1 MDRYENNHCE
11 IDLGRVENV
20 GAEHCADLVPGASAP
35 APSALNDAFK
45 LIEFLGPDAQRTVA
59 TAATAQFG
67 DWLGW
72 PLWLTRGTA
81 LPPGEPLPGRV
92 TLADDLIIIAN
103 IVDQGEADPIIARL
117 FGEFKIPGAPIT
129 VPALYN
135 APTLQDALD
144 FFLRTAASGT
154 PFLKIELQK
163 DQDRFSIILDSR
175 LSPGPLRDFCT
186 IAIMSTA
193 YRFVSF
199 FITSDTTDIAIELE
213 ATEDSAMAGPV
224 LRLPS
229 RIACDAPRYA
239 IHGSTAWL
247 PIKNVRSDSAFWN
260 FALERMAAAEREGT
274 RSDIARRIRTA
285 ICAAM
290 EIDGRVP
297 RLKQIAALEGVSERT
312 LVRTLAAQGIK
323 FHQLVEEERRMKAAE
338 LIGNSTVSL
347 TEIARLLGFT
357 DMSSFGRSYRQ
368 WFGITPGQARSRR
381 NA

>member
-1 MDRYENNHCE
+1 
-11 IDLGRVENV
+11 
-20 GAEHCADLVPGASAP
+20 
-35 APSALNDAFK
+35 
-45 LIEFLGPDAQRTVA
+45 
-59 TAATAQFG
+59 
-67 DWLGW
+67 
-72 PLWLTRGTA
+72 
-81 LPPGEPLPGRV
+81 
-92 TLADDLIIIAN
+92 
-103 IVDQGEADPIIARL
+103 
-117 FGEFKIPGAPIT
+117 
-129 VPALYN
+129 
-135 APTLQDALD
+135 
-144 FFLRTAASGT
+144 
-154 PFLKIELQK
+154 
-163 DQDRFSIILDSR
+163 
-175 LSPGPLRDFCT
+175 
-186 IAIMSTA
+186 MSTA

-199 FITSDTTDIAIELE
+199 FITSDTANIAIELE

-312 LVRTLAAQGIK
+312 LERTLAAQGIK

>member
-1 MDRYENNHCE
+1 MFDPLDWRSLQVTADTAF
-11 IDLGRVENV
+11 DLARTGRAD
-20 GAEHCADLVPGASAP
+20 AEFAISMLGTKAQKQVP
-35 APSALNDAFK
+35 
-45 LIEFLGPDAQRTVA
+45 TA
-59 TAATAQFG
+59 TALHFG
-67 DWLGW
+67 QWLDW
-72 PLWLTRGTA
+72 PEWLRDGTS
-81 LPPGEPLPGRV
+81 LTDPGPLPAKV
-92 TLADDLIIIAN
+92 SMADDLIIIAN

-144 FFLRTAASGT
+144 FFLRAAASGT
-154 PFLKIELQK
+154 PFLKIELHK
-163 DQDRFSIILDSR
+163 DQDRFSIIVDSR
-175 LSPGPLRDFCT
+175 LSPGPLRDFCA

-199 FITSDTTDIAIELE
+199 FITSDTANVAIELE
-213 ATEDSAMAGPV
+213 ATEDSPMVAPV

-229 RIACDAPRYA
+229 RITCGAPRYA

-247 PIKNVRSDSAFWN
+247 PIKNVRSDRAFWN
-260 FALERMAAAEREGT
+260 FALERMAASEREGN

-312 LVRTLAAQGIK
+312 LVRTLAAQGIR
-323 FHQLVEEERRMKAAE
+323 FHQLVEEERKMKAAE